1 MLGFYVQMATT
12 MLMGFLI
19 GRSGWVR
26 RIPELMPSVKRL
38 QWRALALGLGCSL
51 VFGIV
56 GQYTRVPGPS
66 LLKILVSVA
75 YVLSRLGMMCFYVLT
90 IVRLAQL
97 PDWQRRFAP
106 IATAGRMPLTNY
118 LMQTLIATALFY
130 GWGFGP
136 LGKGRPGVA
145 AADRAG
151 HLLPDSG
158 AAVGVLAAAFRVRST
173 RIRLAA
179 RHLWPSCRPAG
190 CRSHGVIPAR

>member
-1 MLGFYVQMATT
+1 MLVKDAQAWEASNNLAYGHGSFLDAAREHTREMIHVYTNPWELWGILGFYVQMATT

-38 QWRALALGLGCSL
+38 QWRALGLGLGCSL

-56 GQYTRVPGPS
+56 GQYTRAPGPS

-97 PDWQRRFAP
+97 PGLAAP
-106 IATAGRMPLTNY
+106 LR
-118 LMQTLIATALFY
+118 
-130 GWGFGP
+130 
-136 LGKGRPGVA
+136 
-145 AADRAG
+145 ADRHGRTHAT
-151 HLLPDSG
+151 HQLPD
-158 AAVGVLAAAFRVRST
+158 ADR
-173 RIRLAA
+173 
-179 RHLWPSCRPAG
+179 
-190 CRSHGVIPAR
+190 